1 MGVTLSECASVIGP
15 CQELQLE
22 VNVLKHTAVLDSIV
36 ARLDREAA
44 AAAAAEAAVAA
55 KAAAAAEVEAPAA
68 AVVEQVEEAAAAGRE
83 TAAPAAAATAADP
96 AADPA
101 AAATAVATADG
112 AKSAEN
118 SDEIMKADNNIVG
131 WNAKEAEADAA
142 TSEEHMSTDIDT
154 PLTAEDMVG
163 P

>member
-1 MGVTLSECASVIGP
+1 VIGP

-36 ARLDREAA
+36 ARLDREA